1 MTKKNSEDII
11 IELKGL
17 TKKFDENLV
26 LDHIDAKINRSEVIT
41 LIGPSGTGKS
51 TLIRNLNMLDTPTS
65 GSVIVE
71 GQDITK
77 IKDKQL
83 DSVREKMGMVFQ
95 SFNLFPHL
103 NVEQNISLAPIKL
116 GKWKESE
123 ARKKTESMLEKV
135 GLTEKISAF
144 PKSLSGGQ
152 AQRVAIAR
160 ALAMNPD
167 VMLFDEP
174 TSALDPE
181 MVGEVLKVMQ
191 KLAAEGMTMVVVT
204 HEMGFAKN
212 VADRVWFLDEGKIA
226 EDAKPEQFFSHPN
239 NPRAQEFLGKLLE
252 VNV

>member
-123 ARKKTESMLEKV
+123 ARKKTESLLEKV

-226 EDAKPEQFFSHPN
+226 EDVKPEQFFSNPN

>member
-17 TKKFDENLV
+17 TKKFGENLV

-123 ARKKTESMLEKV
+123 ARKKTESLLEKV

>member
-83 DSVREKMGMVFQ
+83 DSVREKIGMVFQ

-123 ARKKTESMLEKV
+123 ARKKTESLLEKV

>member
-1 MTKKNSEDII
+1 MTEDTI

-17 TKKFDENLV
+17 TKKFGDNIV
-26 LDHIDAKINRSEVIT
+26 LDHIDAQINRSEVIT

-51 TLIRNLNMLDTPTS
+51 TLIRNLNMLDVPTS
-65 GSVIVE
+65 GSVLFQN
-71 GQDITK
+71 QDLTK
-77 IKDKQL
+77 LKDKQL
-83 DSVREKMGMVFQ
+83 DAVREKMGMVFQ

-103 NVEQNISLAPIKL
+103 SVERNITLAPTKL
-116 GKWKESE
+116 GLWSESE
-123 ARKKTESMLEKV
+123 AHDKALALLEKV
-135 GLTEKISAF
+135 GLAEKIAAF

-191 KLAAEGMTMVVVT
+191 TLAADGMTMVVVT

-212 VADRVWFLDEGKIA
+212 VADRVWFLDQGKIA
-226 EDAKPEQFFSHPN
+226 EDAKPDQFFSHPQ
-239 NPRAQEFLGKLLE
+239 NPRAQEFLSKLLE
-252 VNV
+252 VNA

>member
-1 MTKKNSEDII
+1 M

-123 ARKKTESMLEKV
+123 ARKKTESLLEKV

>member
-83 DSVREKMGMVFQ
+83 DS
-95 SFNLFPHL
+95 
-103 NVEQNISLAPIKL
+103 
-116 GKWKESE
+116 
-123 ARKKTESMLEKV
+123 
-135 GLTEKISAF
+135 
-144 PKSLSGGQ
+144 
-152 AQRVAIAR
+152 
-160 ALAMNPD
+160 
-167 VMLFDEP
+167 
-174 TSALDPE
+174 
-181 MVGEVLKVMQ
+181 
-191 KLAAEGMTMVVVT
+191 
-204 HEMGFAKN
+204 
-212 VADRVWFLDEGKIA
+212 
-226 EDAKPEQFFSHPN
+226 
-239 NPRAQEFLGKLLE
+239 
-252 VNV
+252 

>member
-123 ARKKTESMLEKV
+123 ARKKTENLLEKV

>member
-123 ARKKTESMLEKV
+123 ARKKTESLLEKV

-144 PKSLSGGQ
+144 PKSLSGGK

>member
-123 ARKKTESMLEKV
+123 ARKKTESLLEKV

-252 VNV
+252 VNA

>member
-1 MTKKNSEDII
+1 MTEDTI

-17 TKKFDENLV
+17 TKKFGDNIV

-51 TLIRNLNMLDTPTS
+51 TLIRNLNMLDVPTS
-65 GSVIVE
+65 GSVLFQN
-71 GQDITK
+71 QDLTK
-77 IKDKQL
+77 LKDKQL
-83 DSVREKMGMVFQ
+83 DAVREKMGMVFQ

-103 NVEQNISLAPIKL
+103 SVERNITLAPTKL
-116 GKWKESE
+116 GLWSESE
-123 ARKKTESMLEKV
+123 AHDKALALLEKV
-135 GLTEKISAF
+135 GLAEKIAAF

-191 KLAAEGMTMVVVT
+191 ALAADGMTMVVVT

-212 VADRVWFLDEGKIA
+212 VADRVWFLDQGKIA
-226 EDAKPEQFFSHPN
+226 EDAKPDQFFSHPQ
-239 NPRAQEFLGKLLE
+239 NPRAQEFLSKLLE
-252 VNV
+252 VNA

>member
-1 MTKKNSEDII
+1 
-11 IELKGL
+11 
-17 TKKFDENLV
+17 
-26 LDHIDAKINRSEVIT
+26 
-41 LIGPSGTGKS
+41 
-51 TLIRNLNMLDTPTS
+51 LDTPTS

-123 ARKKTESMLEKV
+123 ARKKTESLLEKV

-226 EDAKPEQFFSHPN
+226 EDAKPEQFFSH
-239 NPRAQEFLGKLLE
+239 
-252 VNV
+252 